1 MNEYIFDHDNQALN
15 LSKEQ
20 VESTFVLKFKGKYI
34 IVEVVKSQN
43 CTNCIFNDRSDCICK
58 EKGINCL
65 SERIKYIRKDKD
77 MEDRLTFKEKEQLW
91 MILGRL
97 DGVIFVMEQK
107 ELRETHQAFISNL
120 KETRRRLEKIIDEI
134 TGYENK

>member
-1 MNEYIFDHDNQALN
+1 MNEYIFDHDNQ
-15 LSKEQ
+15 
-20 VESTFVLKFKGKYI
+20 
-34 IVEVVKSQN
+34 
-43 CTNCIFNDRSDCICK
+43 
-58 EKGINCL
+58 CL
-65 SERIKYIRKDKD
+65 SERIKYVRKDKD

>member
-1 MNEYIFDHDNQALN
+1 M
-15 LSKEQ
+15 K
-20 VESTFVLKFKGKYI
+20 
-34 IVEVVKSQN
+34 
-43 CTNCIFNDRSDCICK
+43 
-58 EKGINCL
+58 
-65 SERIKYIRKDKD
+65 
-77 MEDRLTFKEKEQLW
+77 DRLTFKEKEQLW